1 MLCRVEKCLG
11 VISVGPG
18 FCLSWVY
25 FSIASMST
33 VTAVSVCRSLYHCIH
48 SVFHCGR
55 LLGFSRVVHIPSDV
69 HQSQGD
75 HCVSP
80 TCCCRSFLSSN

>member
-18 FCLSWVY
+18 FYLSWVY

-33 VTAVSVCRSLYHCIH
+33 VTAVSVCRSLYHCIY
-48 SVFHCGR
+48 SVFHFVGCWT
-55 LLGFSRVVHIPSDV
+55 
-69 HQSQGD
+69 
-75 HCVSP
+75 SP
-80 TCCCRSFLSSN
+80 VLYISHLMFNNLKITL